1 MKTNLLKKNK
11 NILRFSIISKI
22 NNPQHPPTRTS
33 TENPNSKPSFS
44 NHPTPLEVSKHR
56 FETKQLLLWFQNSV
70 LVANKTDGGFPTT
83 KGNLRMPQRL
93 PRSRLLPL
101 SRI

>member
-1 MKTNLLKKNK
+1 MKANLLQKNK
-11 NILRFSIISKI
+11 NILRFPVIWKI
-22 NNPQHPPTRTS
+22 NNPQHHQSALLLKTQTQ
-33 TENPNSKPSFS
+33 NPRFLT
-44 NHPTPLEVSKHR
+44 HPTSPKLSKHR

-70 LVANKTDGGFPTT
+70 LEANIIGGGFPTT